1 MTKQTDPEQIR
12 TTAEGVLTTDV
23 QSDEVVVFTDE
34 NRDYR
39 HAYMQVR
46 YDDFVQIERW
56 GWCFSPRERL

>member
-46 YDDFVQIERW
+46 YDDFVQIER
-56 GWCFSPRERL
+56 